1 MGFRWVTFIRPV
13 YGPALLKE
21 PLSARYETVLD
32 GGDVGFGPQD
42 VRSEYQ
48 YNRRTYAVGRVMFER
63 FTDRARRV
71 LVYAQEEA
79 RDFDHAFI
87 GTEHILLG
95 LIREGDGVAA
105 KALDALE
112 ITYDVVREKVAGL
125 SELATNSSSGSP
137 PFTPRAKKVM
147 EMSLREALQLGH
159 SYIGT
164 EHLLLGIVRQG
175 DGAAF
180 RILNDLGVEM
190 SVIQA
195 QVNQLMSSLGNR
207 EVSEPSVPVHY
218 DGAIF
223 RGVVRAVGEQLRPD
237 LDAGDLDESAANI
250 ADDLFRHLR
259 QRWAEAGSSY

>member
-1 MGFRWVTFIRPV
+1 
-13 YGPALLKE
+13 
-21 PLSARYETVLD
+21 
-32 GGDVGFGPQD
+32 
-42 VRSEYQ
+42 
-48 YNRRTYAVGRVMFER
+48 MFER

-79 RDFDHAFI
+79 RDLDHAFI

-105 KALDALE
+105 KALDALGV
-112 ITYDVVREKVAGL
+112 TYDVVREKVTEL
-125 SELATNSSSGSP
+125 TELATNSSSGSP

-147 EMSLREALQLGH
+147 ELSLREAVQLGH

-175 DGAAF
+175 DGAAV
-180 RILNDLGVEM
+180 RILNDLSVAM
-190 SVIQA
+190 SDIQA
-195 QVNQLMSSLGNR
+195 QVVQLMPSLSNR
-207 EVSEPSVPVHY
+207 EVGEPSVHVIH

-237 LDAGDLDESAANI
+237 LDATDLDDLADTI
-250 ADDLFRHLR
+250 ADDLFNQLR
-259 QRWAEAGSSY
+259 RSWAEAGNSF

>member
-1 MGFRWVTFIRPV
+1 
-13 YGPALLKE
+13 
-21 PLSARYETVLD
+21 
-32 GGDVGFGPQD
+32 
-42 VRSEYQ
+42 
-48 YNRRTYAVGRVMFER
+48 MFER

-71 LVYAQEEA
+71 LVYAQDEA

-112 ITYDVVREKVAGL
+112 VTYDVVREKVK
-125 SELATNSSSGSP
+125 ELTELVTNDSSHSP
-137 PFTPRAKKVM
+137 SFTPRAKKVM

-164 EHLLLGIVRQG
+164 EHLLLGLVRQG
-175 DGAAF
+175 DGAAV

-190 SVIQA
+190 SHIQT
-195 QVNQLMSSLGNR
+195 QVVQLMSSLSSR
-207 EVSEPSVPVHY
+207 EVGEPQVQVQY

-237 LDAGDLDESAANI
+237 LVAADLDDLAATI
-250 ADDLFRHLR
+250 ADDLFNQLR
-259 QRWAEAGSSY
+259 QSWAEAGTSF

>member
-1 MGFRWVTFIRPV
+1 
-13 YGPALLKE
+13 
-21 PLSARYETVLD
+21 
-32 GGDVGFGPQD
+32 
-42 VRSEYQ
+42 
-48 YNRRTYAVGRVMFER
+48 MFER

-71 LVYAQEEA
+71 LVYAQDEA
-79 RDFDHAFI
+79 RDLDHAFI

-112 ITYDVVREKVAGL
+112 VTYDVVREKVKGL
-125 SELATNSSSGSP
+125 TELVTNASSTSP

-164 EHLLLGIVRQG
+164 EHLLLGLVRQG
-175 DGAAF
+175 DGAAV
-180 RILNDLGVEM
+180 RILNDLGVEI
-190 SVIQA
+190 SHIQT
-195 QVNQLMSSLGNR
+195 QVVQLMSSRSSR
-207 EVSEPSVPVHY
+207 EVGEPQVQVQY

-237 LDAGDLDESAANI
+237 LDAADLDHLAATI
-250 ADDLFRHLR
+250 ADDLFNQLR
-259 QRWAEAGSSY
+259 QSWAEARASF

>member
-1 MGFRWVTFIRPV
+1 
-13 YGPALLKE
+13 
-21 PLSARYETVLD
+21 
-32 GGDVGFGPQD
+32 
-42 VRSEYQ
+42 
-48 YNRRTYAVGRVMFER
+48 MFER

-79 RDFDHAFI
+79 RDLDHAFI

-105 KALDALE
+105 KALDELG
-112 ITYDVVREKVAGL
+112 ITYDVVREKVTEL

-137 PFTPRAKKVM
+137 PFTPRTKKVL
-147 EMSLREALQLGH
+147 EMSLREAVLLGN

-175 DGAAF
+175 DCAAL
-180 RILNDLGVEM
+180 RILNDLGVE
-190 SVIQA
+190 VTDIQT
-195 QVNQLMSSLGNR
+195 QVVQLMPSLSNR
-207 EVSEPSVPVHY
+207 EVGDPSAHVNY

-237 LDAGDLDESAANI
+237 LDAADLDDI
-250 ADDLFRHLR
+250 ADTISDVLFNQLR
-259 QRWAEAGSSY
+259 QSWAEARDPF